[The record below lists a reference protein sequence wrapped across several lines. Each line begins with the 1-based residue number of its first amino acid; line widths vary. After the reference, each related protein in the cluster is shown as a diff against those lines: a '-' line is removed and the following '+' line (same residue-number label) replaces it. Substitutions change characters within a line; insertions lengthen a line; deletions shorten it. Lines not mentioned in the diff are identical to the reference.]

1 MTTDRPPASMV
12 GKEARLSLATT
23 QGVASAPRRGQR
35 QAAETPALLLRGW
48 RPQRVLRPDEEREL
62 ARLVAEGDERARTAL
77 IEANLRLV
85 VAMARRYQGLGLAFP
100 DLVQEGTVG
109 LIQAVDRF
117 DWRRGRRFSTY
128 AAWWIRQAIRRAL
141 TNDSRTIRLPSRL
154 VAKQLAT
161 RRAAA
166 TLQAGLGRTATTA
179 EIAAA
184 TGYDLAAVESAERA
198 PIAPASLNE
207 TVGGEEGSSQLLEL
221 VADATARDPSDETE
235 QAARDAAIRT
245 AVAELRPRE
254 REIVVNHFGLDCEP
268 HTLEQIAHELDLAPE
283 RVRQI
288 EQHALAA
295 LARRLDA

>member
-1 MTTDRPPASMV
+1 MA
-12 GKEARLSLATT
+12 ART
-23 QGVASAPRRGQR
+23 VIVPSAPRRPR
-35 QAAETPALLLRGW
+35 RRKHEDPVLLLRGW
-48 RPQRVLRPDEEREL
+48 RPHRVLRADEEREL
-62 ARLVAEGDERARTAL
+62 ARLVAAGDERARRAL

-85 VAMARRYQGLGLAFP
+85 VAMARHYQGLGLPFA

-166 TLQAGLGRTATTA
+166 TLEAGLGRAATVD
-179 EIAAA
+179 EIAEA
-184 TGYDLAAVESAERA
+184 TGYDAGAVAVAERA
-198 PIAPASLNE
+198 PLANASLNE
-207 TVGGEEGSSQLLEL
+207 TVGGDEGGAQLVEL
-221 VADATARDPSDETE
+221 MADATARDPVDEAE
-235 QAARDAAIRT
+235 EAARAEALRA

-254 REIVVNHFGLDCEP
+254 RDIVASHYGLDGEA
-268 HTLEQIAHELDLAPE
+268 HTLEQIAHELHLAPE

-288 EQHALAA
+288 EQHALAV
-295 LARRLDA
+295 LARRLGADDVDSRAI

>member
-1 MTTDRPPASMV
+1 M
-12 GKEARLSLATT
+12 
-23 QGVASAPRRGQR
+23 
-35 QAAETPALLLRGW
+35 LLLRGW

-62 ARLVAEGDERARTAL
+62 ARLVAGGDERARRAL

-85 VAMARRYQGLGLAFP
+85 VAMARRYQGLGLPFS

-141 TNDSRTIRLPSRL
+141 TNDSRMIRLPSRL

-166 TLQAGLGRTATTA
+166 TLEAGLGRPATKE

-184 TGYDLAAVESAERA
+184 TGYDVRAIAGAEAAPLAA
-198 PIAPASLNE
+198 ASLDE
-207 TVGGEEGSSQLLEL
+207 TVGSEGGGAQLVEL
-221 VADATARDPSDETE
+221 VADVAARDPLVEVEETS
-235 QAARDAAIRT
+235 QAEAVRAAL
-245 AVAELRPRE
+245 AVLAPRE
-254 REIVVNHFGLDCEP
+254 RAILANHFGIDCEP
-268 HTLEQIAHELDLAPE
+268 HTLEQIAGDLHLAPE

-288 EQHALAA
+288 EQHALST
-295 LARRLDA
+295 LARRLSA

>member
-1 MTTDRPPASMV
+1 MALRSQAGAATGDVSSRLMRPRPGHVLRVEEERALARRIAD
-12 GKEARLSLATT
+12 GDAEARD
-23 QGVASAPRRGQR
+23 V
-35 QAAETPALLLRGW
+35 
-48 RPQRVLRPDEEREL
+48 
-62 ARLVAEGDERARTAL
+62 L

-85 VAMARRYQGLGLAFP
+85 VAMARRYQGLGLSFP

-166 TLQAGLGRTATTA
+166 TLEAGLGRAATTD

-184 TGYDLAAVESAERA
+184 TGFDAAAIEGVEGVPLAN
-198 PIAPASLNE
+198 ASLNE
-207 TVGGEEGSSQLLEL
+207 TVGNDDGGAQLLDL
-221 VADATARDPSDETE
+221 LADATAVDPGDEAE
-235 QAARDAAIRT
+235 EAARAEAVRA
-245 AVAELRPRE
+245 AVAELRTRE
-254 REIVVNHFGLDCEP
+254 REIVESHFGLEGDP
-268 HTLEQIAHELDLAPE
+268 HTLEQIAHDLHLAPE

-288 EQHALAA
+288 EQHAFAT
-295 LARRLDA
+295 LARRLGARN

>member
-1 MTTDRPPASMV
+1 MALRSQAGAATGDVSSRLMRPRPGHVLRVEEERALARRIAD
-12 GKEARLSLATT
+12 GDAEARD
-23 QGVASAPRRGQR
+23 V
-35 QAAETPALLLRGW
+35 
-48 RPQRVLRPDEEREL
+48 
-62 ARLVAEGDERARTAL
+62 L

-85 VAMARRYQGLGLAFP
+85 VAMARRYQGLGLSFP

-166 TLQAGLGRTATTA
+166 TLEAGLGRTATTD

-184 TGYDLAAVESAERA
+184 TGFDAAAIEGVEGVPLAN
-198 PIAPASLNE
+198 ASLNE
-207 TVGGEEGSSQLLEL
+207 TVGNDDGGAQLLDL
-221 VADATARDPSDETE
+221 LADATALDPGDEAE
-235 QAARDAAIRT
+235 EAARAEAVRA
-245 AVAELRPRE
+245 AVAELRTRE
-254 REIVVNHFGLDCEP
+254 REIVESHFGLEGDP
-268 HTLEQIAHELDLAPE
+268 HTLEQIAHDLHLAPE

-288 EQHALAA
+288 EQHAFAT
-295 LARRLDA
+295 LARRLGARN

>member
-1 MTTDRPPASMV
+1 MALRSQAGAATGDVSSRLMRPRPGHVLRVEEERALARRIAD
-12 GKEARLSLATT
+12 GDAEAR
-23 QGVASAPRRGQR
+23 
-35 QAAETPALLLRGW
+35 
-48 RPQRVLRPDEEREL
+48 DI
-62 ARLVAEGDERARTAL
+62 L

-85 VAMARRYQGLGLAFP
+85 VAMARRYQGLGLSFP

-166 TLQAGLGRTATTA
+166 TLEAGLGRAATTD
-179 EIAAA
+179 EIAKA
-184 TGYDLAAVESAERA
+184 TGFDAAAIEGVEGVPLAN
-198 PIAPASLNE
+198 ASLNE
-207 TVGGEEGSSQLLEL
+207 TVGNDDGGAQLLDL
-221 VADATARDPSDETE
+221 LADATAVDPGDEAE
-235 QAARDAAIRT
+235 EAARAEAVRA
-245 AVAELRPRE
+245 AVAELRERE
-254 REIVVNHFGLDCEP
+254 REIVESHFGLEGDP
-268 HTLEQIAHELDLAPE
+268 HTLEQIAHDLHLAPE

-288 EQHALAA
+288 EQHAFAT
-295 LARRLDA
+295 LARRLGTRN

>member
-1 MTTDRPPASMV
+1 
-12 GKEARLSLATT
+12 
-23 QGVASAPRRGQR
+23 
-35 QAAETPALLLRGW
+35 
-48 RPQRVLRPDEEREL
+48 VLRVDEEREL
-62 ARLVAEGDERARTAL
+62 ARLVSEGDERARAAL

-141 TNDSRTIRLPSRL
+141 TNDSRTIRL
-154 VAKQLAT
+154 

-166 TLQAGLGRTATTA
+166 TLQAGLGRKATNA
-179 EIAAA
+179 EIADA
-184 TGYDLAAVESAERA
+184 TGYELAAVESAEQA

-207 TVGGEEGSSQLLEL
+207 TVGGEEGSAQLLEL
-221 VADATARDPSDETE
+221 VADVTARDPSDETE
-235 QAARDAAIRT
+235 DAARAASIRL
-245 AVAELRPRE
+245 AVSELRPRE
-254 REIVVNHFGLDCEP
+254 REIVISHFGLDCEP
-268 HTLEQIAHELDLAPE
+268 HTLEQIAHQLGLAPE

-295 LARRLDA
+295 LARRLTI

>member
-1 MTTDRPPASMV
+1 MALRSQAGAATGDVSSRLMRPRPGHVLRVEEERALARRIADGDS
-12 GKEARLSLATT
+12 EARD
-23 QGVASAPRRGQR
+23 V
-35 QAAETPALLLRGW
+35 
-48 RPQRVLRPDEEREL
+48 
-62 ARLVAEGDERARTAL
+62 L

-85 VAMARRYQGLGLAFP
+85 VAMARRYQGLGLSFP

-166 TLQAGLGRTATTA
+166 TLEAGLGRAATTD

-184 TGYDLAAVESAERA
+184 TGFDAAAIEGVEGVPLAN
-198 PIAPASLNE
+198 ASLNE
-207 TVGGEEGSSQLLEL
+207 TVGGDDGGAQLLDL
-221 VADATARDPSDETE
+221 LADSTAVDPGDEAE
-235 QAARDAAIRT
+235 EAARAEAVRA
-245 AVAELRPRE
+245 AVAELRARE
-254 REIVVNHFGLDCEP
+254 REIVESHFGLEGDP
-268 HTLEQIAHELDLAPE
+268 HTLEQIAHDLHLAPE

-288 EQHALAA
+288 EQHAFAT
-295 LARRLDA
+295 LARRLGAR

>member
-1 MTTDRPPASMV
+1 MALRSQAGAARADVSSRLMRPRPGHVLRVEEERALARRIAD
-12 GKEARLSLATT
+12 GDQEARD
-23 QGVASAPRRGQR
+23 V
-35 QAAETPALLLRGW
+35 
-48 RPQRVLRPDEEREL
+48 
-62 ARLVAEGDERARTAL
+62 L

-85 VAMARRYQGLGLAFP
+85 VAMARRYQGLGLSFP

-166 TLQAGLGRTATTA
+166 TLEAGLGRPATTD
-179 EIAAA
+179 EIAAV
-184 TGYDLAAVESAERA
+184 TGFDAAAIAGVEGVPLAN
-198 PIAPASLNE
+198 ASLNE
-207 TVGGEEGSSQLLEL
+207 TVGGDDGGAQLLDL
-221 VADATARDPSDETE
+221 LADATAPDPGDEAE
-235 QAARDAAIRT
+235 EAARAEAVRA
-245 AVAELRPRE
+245 AVAELRARE
-254 REIVVNHFGLDCEP
+254 REIVESHFGLEGDP
-268 HTLEQIAHELDLAPE
+268 HTLEQIAHDLHLAPE

-288 EQHALAA
+288 EQHAFAT
-295 LARRLDA
+295 LARRLGARN

>member
-1 MTTDRPPASMV
+1 MALRSQAGAATGDVSSRLMRPRPGHVLRVEEERALARRIAD
-12 GKEARLSLATT
+12 GDAEARD
-23 QGVASAPRRGQR
+23 V
-35 QAAETPALLLRGW
+35 
-48 RPQRVLRPDEEREL
+48 
-62 ARLVAEGDERARTAL
+62 L

-85 VAMARRYQGLGLAFP
+85 VAMARRYQGLGLSFP

-166 TLQAGLGRTATTA
+166 TLEAGLGRTATTD

-184 TGYDLAAVESAERA
+184 TGFDAASIEGVEGVPLAN
-198 PIAPASLNE
+198 ASLNE
-207 TVGGEEGSSQLLEL
+207 TVGNDDGGAQLLDL
-221 VADATARDPSDETE
+221 LADATAADPGDEAE
-235 QAARDAAIRT
+235 EAARAEAVRA
-245 AVAELRPRE
+245 AVAELRERE
-254 REIVVNHFGLDCEP
+254 REIVESHFGLEGDP
-268 HTLEQIAHELDLAPE
+268 HTLEQIAHDLHLAPE

-288 EQHALAA
+288 EQHAFAT
-295 LARRLDA
+295 LARRLGARN

>member
-1 MTTDRPPASMV
+1 MALRSQAGAATGDVSSRLMRPRPGHVLRVEEERALARRIAD
-12 GKEARLSLATT
+12 GDAEARD
-23 QGVASAPRRGQR
+23 V
-35 QAAETPALLLRGW
+35 
-48 RPQRVLRPDEEREL
+48 
-62 ARLVAEGDERARTAL
+62 L

-85 VAMARRYQGLGLAFP
+85 VAMARRYQGLGLSFP

-166 TLQAGLGRTATTA
+166 TLEAGLGRAATTD

-184 TGYDLAAVESAERA
+184 TGFDAAAIEGVEGVPLAN
-198 PIAPASLNE
+198 ASLNE
-207 TVGGEEGSSQLLEL
+207 TVGSDDGGAQLLDL
-221 VADATARDPSDETE
+221 LADATAVDPGDEAE
-235 QAARDAAIRT
+235 EAARAEAVRA
-245 AVAELRPRE
+245 AVAELRERE
-254 REIVVNHFGLDCEP
+254 REIVESHFGLEGDP
-268 HTLEQIAHELDLAPE
+268 HTLEQIAHDLHLAPE

-288 EQHALAA
+288 EQHAFAT
-295 LARRLDA
+295 LARRLGARN

>member
-1 MTTDRPPASMV
+1 MAVPL
-12 GKEARLSLATT
+12 EARPISP
-23 QGVASAPRRGQR
+23 GRRR
-35 QAAETPALLLRGW
+35 RSRRHEVPALLLRGW
-48 RPQRVLRPDEEREL
+48 RPRRVLRPDEEREL
-62 ARLVAEGDERARTAL
+62 ARLAAGGDPRARQAL

-85 VAMARRYQGLGLAFP
+85 VAMARRYQGLGLPFP

-166 TLQAGLGRTATTA
+166 TLEAGLGRAATVE
-179 EIAAA
+179 EIASA
-184 TGYDLAAVESAERA
+184 TGYDAEAVAGVEQAPLAS
-198 PIAPASLNE
+198 ASLND
-207 TVGGEEGSSQLLEL
+207 TVGGDDGGGAQLVEL
-221 VADATARDPSDETE
+221 VADAAARDPLVEAEGSAR
-235 QAARDAAIRT
+235 AAAVRDALKA
-245 AVAELRPRE
+245 LRPRE
-254 REIVVNHFGLDCEP
+254 REIVASHFGLDKEAQ
-268 HTLEQIAHELDLAPE
+268 TLEQIAGDLDLAPE

-288 EQHALAA
+288 EQHALAV
-295 LARRLDA
+295 LARRLSP

>member
-1 MTTDRPPASMV
+1 MSVPLKRQESMSV
-12 GKEARLSLATT
+12 RRRSDGRHD
-23 QGVASAPRRGQR
+23 APV
-35 QAAETPALLLRGW
+35 LLLRGW
-48 RPQRVLRPDEEREL
+48 RPHRVLRPDEERDL
-62 ARLVAEGDERARTAL
+62 ARLVAAGDENARRAL

-85 VAMARRYQGLGLAFP
+85 VSMARRYQGLGLPFP

-128 AAWWIRQAIRRAL
+128 AAWWIRQSIRRAL

-166 TLQAGLGRTATTA
+166 TLEAGLGRAATLE
-179 EIAAA
+179 EIAAV
-184 TGYDLAAVESAERA
+184 TGYDAKAVAGAERA
-198 PIAPASLNE
+198 PLASASLNE
-207 TVGGEEGSSQLLEL
+207 TVGGEDGGAQLVEL
-221 VADATARDPSDETE
+221 VADATARDPLDEAE
-235 QAARDAAIRT
+235 AAARAAAVRA

-254 REIVVNHFGLDCEP
+254 RDIVASHFGLNGEA
-268 HTLEQIAHELDLAPE
+268 HTLEQIAHDLHLAPE

-295 LARRLDA
+295 LARRLSENPARRAV

>member
-1 MTTDRPPASMV
+1 MALRSQAGAATGDVSSRLMRPRPGHVLRVEEERALARRIAD
-12 GKEARLSLATT
+12 GDAEARD
-23 QGVASAPRRGQR
+23 V
-35 QAAETPALLLRGW
+35 
-48 RPQRVLRPDEEREL
+48 
-62 ARLVAEGDERARTAL
+62 L

-85 VAMARRYQGLGLAFP
+85 VAMARRYQGLGLSFP

-166 TLQAGLGRTATTA
+166 TLEAGLGRAATTD

-184 TGYDLAAVESAERA
+184 TGFDAAAIEGVEGVPLAN
-198 PIAPASLNE
+198 ASLNE
-207 TVGGEEGSSQLLEL
+207 TVGNDDGGAQLLDL
-221 VADATARDPSDETE
+221 LADATALDPGDEAE
-235 QAARDAAIRT
+235 EAARAEAVRA
-245 AVAELRPRE
+245 AVAELRTRE
-254 REIVVNHFGLDCEP
+254 REIVESHFGLEGDP
-268 HTLEQIAHELDLAPE
+268 HTLEQIAHDLHLAPE

-288 EQHALAA
+288 EQHAFAT
-295 LARRLDA
+295 LARRLGARN